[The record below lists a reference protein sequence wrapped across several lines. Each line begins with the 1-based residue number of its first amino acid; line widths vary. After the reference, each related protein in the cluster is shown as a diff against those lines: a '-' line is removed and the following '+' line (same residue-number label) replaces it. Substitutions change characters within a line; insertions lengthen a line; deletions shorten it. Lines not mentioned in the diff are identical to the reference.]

1 MTCIDRFPGGLICLD
16 SGVVKLLF
24 KTESYAYDD
33 SRQLGISVA
42 VTLMKSVR
50 EVEKPLK
57 MNQRKVRHLSAKLEI
72 REHFKPKNAMVVE
85 QNGISITVCTFQTG
99 IECIHFYIFFLN

>member
-1 MTCIDRFPGGLICLD
+1 MKATKHMTCIDRFPGGLICLD

-72 REHFKPKNAMVVE
+72 REHFKPKNAIR
-85 QNGISITVCTFQTG
+85 QNVGRGT
-99 IECIHFYIFFLN
+99 EWY